1 MRKLICILIIVAMAV
16 FVLYGCSVDPEKALE
31 KEITNSAL
39 YELEISADTKSE
51 LKLLTKEEVVFSDWD
66 YYQYELKVNGK
77 TYVVGVLR
85 NDVEIHNVDVE
96 VEL

>member
-1 MRKLICILIIVAMAV
+1 MKKLICILIIVAMAV

-85 NDVEIHNVDVE
+85 NDVEIHFVDVE
-96 VEL
+96 VEI